1 MSRLRLGEAIIMPLV
16 FVHGVNV
23 RKDASYEVNQAAR
36 DALFRQ
42 YALSAICAKPSHSA
56 IENPYWGQYGADPA
70 WHFASLPDSKYQTFG
85 QSDTIYDQILSETA
99 WDVQVSAPDRVLLS
113 IANVSLER
121 AVNCLWCAAACTDT
135 GKPVSLALAQLS
147 AKALLY
153 AQEHQ
158 NPSWLAGLT
167 DDSQFVETLLT
178 VLESWQSASGG
189 IEAFGLST
197 LWDHMKTSAQELAQR
212 AAGLLVNPSARVVR
226 PWVNYKLI
234 IFLGDVF
241 VYLRD
246 RDAAGGGKIVN
257 EVVTAFRRA
266 EQAKNTDDPKLVIV
280 GHSMGGNIAYDI
292 LSHFAPDIRVNLFL
306 TVGSQVAM
314 FEELKL
320 FKASSPTIAAPST
333 VPPLQN
339 VDRWINVLDL
349 NDVLAY
355 STGKIFAQSSDTTF
369 DNHVPVWASHTTYFS
384 SPLFHRR
391 LQRRLLENDT
401 Q

>member
-1 MSRLRLGEAIIMPLV
+1 MPLV

-42 YALSAICAKPSHSA
+42 YALSAICAKPSTSS
-56 IENPYWGQYGADPA
+56 IENPYWGQYGANPA
-70 WHFASLPDSKYQTFG
+70 WHMASLPDGKYQAFG
-85 QSDTIYDQILSETA
+85 QSDTIYEQILNETA
-99 WDVQVSAPDRVLLS
+99 WDVEVSALDKVLLS
-113 IANVSLER
+113 IAHVSLER
-121 AVNCLWCAAACTDT
+121 AVNCLWCAAAYTDT
-135 GKPVSLALAQLS
+135 GKPVSLALALLS

-153 AQEHQ
+153 AQGHP
-158 NPSWLAGLT
+158 NPSWLAGLA
-167 DDSQFVETLLT
+167 DDSQFVEKLLT
-178 VLESWQSASGG
+178 VLEAWQSESGH
-189 IEAFGLST
+189 IEAFGVSS
-197 LWDHMKTSAQELAQR
+197 LWDHMKTSAQELSQR
-212 AAGLLVNPSARVVR
+212 AAGLLVNPSVRVVR
-226 PWVNYKLI
+226 PWVNSKLM

-246 RDAAGGGKIVN
+246 RDAADGGQIVN
-257 EVVTAFRRA
+257 EVVAAFRRA
-266 EQAKNTDDPKLVIV
+266 EHAKSTDDPKLVIV

-292 LSHFAPDIRVNLFL
+292 LSHFAPDIQVDLFL

-320 FKASSPTIAAPST
+320 FKASSPTIAAPSV

-355 STGKIFAQSSDTTF
+355 STGKIFSESLDTKF
-369 DNHVPVWASHTTYFS
+369 DNHVPVWAAHTTYFS
-384 SPLFHRR
+384 SPLFHQR
-391 LQRRLLENDT
+391 LQLRLLENDT
-401 Q
+401 HEPSF